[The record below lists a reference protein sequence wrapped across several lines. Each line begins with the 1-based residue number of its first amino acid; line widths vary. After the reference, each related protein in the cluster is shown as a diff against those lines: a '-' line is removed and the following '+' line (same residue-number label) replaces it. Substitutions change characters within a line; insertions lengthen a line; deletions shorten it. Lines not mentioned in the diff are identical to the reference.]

1 MKALA
6 LALGFVAFV
15 SSAAAQDRELAQELF
30 VQAAEARDAG
40 RWAEARDLL
49 TRSLE
54 AFPHFPTA
62 WNLATAL
69 ERLDDLAGAERVLVR
84 LDRGDYGTISSSE
97 AASVR
102 TRLAQISRMLGTLV
116 ITVGPASADRVVLDE
131 EVDVA
136 LDGEGRAE
144 LRLVPGTHV
153 VTALSG
159 ELRVEETVSVNAAA
173 TARIHLALRTAREPE
188 LGRLI
193 VAAED
198 EEATLVI
205 EGVGRAQG
213 RFDRELPPA
222 VYEVALDGETRRID
236 LRAGETERVL
246 FEDDGS
252 VFESGWFWTGVG
264 LVLAAGGGVVLAIVL
279 LSGVADPVPAD
290 IVAPPL

>member
-1 MKALA
+1 MRSLA
-6 LALGFVAFV
+6 LALVLSVLA
-15 SSAAAQDRELAQELF
+15 STAAAQDRELAQDLF
-30 VQAAEARDAG
+30 RQAAEAREAG

-84 LDRGDYGTISSSE
+84 LGRGEYGTISSSE
-97 AASVR
+97 EASVR
-102 TRLAQISRMLGTLV
+102 GRLEQIARMLGTLV
-116 ITVGPASADRVVLDE
+116 ITVGPANAERVVLDE
-131 EVDVA
+131 EIEVA
-136 LDGEGRAE
+136 LDAEGRAE

-153 VTALSG
+153 VTASSG
-159 ELRVEETVSVNAAA
+159 ELRVEETVSVNAAE
-173 TARIHLALRTAREPE
+173 TARIHLALRTIREPE

-198 EEATLVI
+198 EDATFAI
-205 EGVGRAQG
+205 QGVGRARG

-222 VYEVALDGETRRID
+222 VYEIELDGETRRVD
-236 LRAGETERVL
+236 LRAGATERVL

-252 VFESGWFWTGVG
+252 VFESGWFWTGFG
-264 LVLAAGGGVVLAIVL
+264 LVVLAGGGVALGFVL

-290 IVAPPL
+290 IVAPPI